1 MNKPLVEKLADL
13 DKLNP
18 STKQLWGKMSPQHM
32 VEHLILTVKSS
43 NGKLNVTFY
52 GEPEKIPSLRRFLLS
67 SRPFP
72 KGFISPIIGEGLLP
86 LRYGSLDEAKS
97 VLKKEVA
104 DYYTFF
110 ESSPNAVFVNPTFGE
125 LNKSEWDVFH
135 QKHFTHHFQQFGID
149 S

>member
-1 MNKPLVEKLADL
+1 MNKPLVEKLAAL

-52 GEPEKIPSLRRFLLS
+52 GEPEKIPSLKRFLLS
-67 SRPFP
+67 ARPLP
-72 KGFISPIIGEGLLP
+72 QGFISPLIGEDLLP
-86 LRYGSLDEAKS
+86 LTCKDLDEAKS
-97 VLKKEVA
+97 ALITEVE
-104 DYYTFF
+104 DYYKYF
-110 ESSPNAVFVNPTFGE
+110 EDNPDAILTNAAFGD
-125 LNKSEWDVFH
+125 LSKNEWDIFH
-135 QKHFTHHFQQFGID
+135 QKHFTHHFKQFGID